1 MSQWHADQAALR
13 DYAAGRTP
21 LPVTASLEAHLVR
34 CEECRAR
41 LREDADG
48 DRHAA
53 VWDQVVDGVLA
64 GPESWAHR
72 LALRVGMSERDAMI
86 AASAPRV
93 RGGWLLGV
101 LLCVLLGVVA
111 VQASSMWGTFV
122 FLAVAPL
129 VPVGAVAF
137 AYGQDADPIWETTLA
152 TPSEPLRLV
161 IVRAVTVLAVSLPLL
176 LVVAPILPW
185 PPWTAAA
192 WLLPALAGAALT
204 LALATW
210 LPVSEA
216 ALGITGL
223 WVAITSIA
231 AGPGFHDVLLVLSTP
246 MLSVYLVVA
255 GVATVVFWLRL
266 DRLATL
272 GRMR

>member
-1 MSQWHADQAALR
+1 MSQWHADVAALR
-13 DYAAGRTP
+13 DYAAGRSP
-21 LPVTASLEAHLVR
+21 LPVTASIEAHLVR
-34 CEECRAR
+34 CDECRAT
-41 LREDADG
+41 LRADADRG
-48 DRHAA
+48 RHAT
-53 VWDQVVDGVLA
+53 VWARVVDDVLA
-64 GPESWAHR
+64 GPESRAHR
-72 LALRVGMSERDAMI
+72 LALRAGMSERDAMI

-93 RGGWLLGV
+93 RGSWLLGV

-176 LVVAPILPW
+176 LLVAPLLPW

-204 LALATW
+204 LALSTW
-210 LPVSEA
+210 LPVSDA
-216 ALGITGL
+216 ALGITTL
-223 WVAITSIA
+223 WVSITSFA

-255 GVATVVFWLRL
+255 AVAAVVFWLRL